1 MVRALAFLLCG
12 TLRCDSDLVPHQ
24 TCGLSLLLV
33 LALLS
38 GFPGLKK
45 GPCDHLGQV
54 GFVKYFY
61 QASKFSFSLA
71 KCPDSNSTKIETS

>member
-45 GPCDHLGQV
+45 GPCD
-54 GFVKYFY
+54 GFVTK
-61 QASKFSFSLA
+61 QVSFHSHL
-71 KCPDSNSTKIETS
+71 PNVQIPIPPR